1 MMSSCCVWP
10 MTHHFL
16 LSFSIFV
23 AFVLEAFFVEY
34 SVEKSDL
41 QTSLERKIEE
51 LELAVAQ
58 YVTMTNTHTY
68 STTLRYINT
77 SLSGEMTVLMDL
89 KDPEHTFTVSDVRA
103 AVNAPLFKSVPAHKP
118 TN

>member
-1 MMSSCCVWP
+1 MRL
-10 MTHHFL
+10 F

-34 SVEKSDL
+34 SVDKSDL

-58 YVTMTNTHTY
+58 YVTWQRVVCGGH
-68 STTLRYINT
+68 IEWV
-77 SLSGEMTVLMDL
+77 G
-89 KDPEHTFTVSDVRA
+89 
-103 AVNAPLFKSVPAHKP
+103 
-118 TN
+118 

>member
-1 MMSSCCVWP
+1 MFLYIPVYISRLILSSHRLRFFSIGPREAVFLSPVPPFLFFVLLGRMS
-10 MTHHFL
+10 HFL
-16 LSFSIFV
+16 LSCSIFV

-58 YVTMTNTHTY
+58 YV
-68 STTLRYINT
+68 STTPAGT
-77 SLSGEMTVLMDL
+77 SHTCTRRVDL
-89 KDPEHTFTVSDVRA
+89 DR
-103 AVNAPLFKSVPAHKP
+103 
-118 TN
+118 

>member
-1 MMSSCCVWP
+1 MRL
-10 MTHHFL
+10 F

-34 SVEKSDL
+34 SVDKSDL

-58 YVTMTNTHTY
+58 YVT
-68 STTLRYINT
+68 LQ
-77 SLSGEMTVLMDL
+77 
-89 KDPEHTFTVSDVRA
+89 
-103 AVNAPLFKSVPAHKP
+103 SVVCGGHIEWLG
-118 TN
+118 

>member
-1 MMSSCCVWP
+1 

-16 LSFSIFV
+16 LCFSIFV

-41 QTSLERKIEE
+41 QTSVEKKIEE

-58 YVTMTNTHTY
+58 CVNRTPHTHTH
-68 STTLRYINT
+68 TLC
-77 SLSGEMTVLMDL
+77 S
-89 KDPEHTFTVSDVRA
+89 PF
-103 AVNAPLFKSVPAHKP
+103 
-118 TN
+118 

>member
-1 MMSSCCVWP
+1 M
-10 MTHHFL
+10 
-16 LSFSIFV
+16 SFSIFV

-58 YVTMTNTHTY
+58 YVTMTNTHTHTY
-68 STTLRYINT
+68 STTLQYIHT
-77 SLSGEMTVLMDL
+77 SLWGEMTVLMDL

>member
-1 MMSSCCVWP
+1 

-16 LSFSIFV
+16 LCFSIFV

-41 QTSLERKIEE
+41 QTSVEKKIEE

-58 YVTMTNTHTY
+58 CVNHTQHTHAH
-68 STTLRYINT
+68 TL
-77 SLSGEMTVLMDL
+77 SS
-89 KDPEHTFTVSDVRA
+89 
-103 AVNAPLFKSVPAHKP
+103 PL
-118 TN
+118 

>member
-1 MMSSCCVWP
+1 MMA
-10 MTHHFL
+10 HHFL

-34 SVEKSDL
+34 SVEKSNL

-58 YVTMTNTHTY
+58 CVTMTTCLVHG
-68 STTLRYINT
+68 L
-77 SLSGEMTVLMDL
+77 
-89 KDPEHTFTVSDVRA
+89 
-103 AVNAPLFKSVPAHKP
+103 NASMKLQRV
-118 TN
+118 

>member
-1 MMSSCCVWP
+1 MRL
-10 MTHHFL
+10 F

-34 SVEKSDL
+34 SVDKSDL

-58 YVTMTNTHTY
+58 YVTLQRVVCGGH
-68 STTLRYINT
+68 IEWV
-77 SLSGEMTVLMDL
+77 G
-89 KDPEHTFTVSDVRA
+89 
-103 AVNAPLFKSVPAHKP
+103 
-118 TN
+118 